1 MQALEKLTQHMKN
14 RGAQLR
20 ELKKQGKKIV
30 GYFPGGYFP
39 EELAYAAGA
48 VPVALNRGGDH
59 EPVEVS
65 GAYMSRWIYTFG
77 RANIGYRILGSE
89 PIYNLIDIYVVPV
102 TDNHVRIVA
111 DTWDVFTDVE
121 IFRFGIPHTKHPWSV
136 DYYLHGITSLKEKLE
151 SLTGNKITDERLRE
165 AIQLSNRERE
175 LLTEISL
182 SRKAPRP
189 PISTR
194 DFVFLNHAS
203 MVLDKSVMVPAL
215 EEIAAGLRGKEG
227 PETDKVRLLL
237 TGTTLA
243 HGDYRILDMIE
254 AAGGLVVIE
263 EFGEG
268 IRHYWEKVNP
278 NGDLMKALA
287 DRYYTRRVPPA
298 WHRPG
303 TERQELVVKLAREFK
318 VRGVVWY
325 QMMNRESDEFESYW
339 YPDIL
344 KKQVGIPM
352 LKLTT
357 DYDSVER
364 GPFSTRLETF
374 IESLRQS

>member
-1 MQALEKLTQHMKN
+1 MEPIEKLTQQMKN
-14 RGAQLR
+14 RGAELK

-39 EELAYAAGA
+39 EEIAYAAGA

-77 RANIGYRILGSE
+77 RANIGYRILGTE
-89 PIYNLIDIYVVPV
+89 PIYNLIDIYIVPV

-111 DTWDVFTDVE
+111 DTWDVFTDME
-121 IFRFGIPHTKHPWSV
+121 IFRFGIPHTKHKWGV
-136 DYYLHGITSLKEKLE
+136 DYYLHGINSLKTKLE
-151 SLTGNKITDERLRE
+151 QLTGNKITDAKLKE
-165 AIQLSNRERE
+165 AIDLSNKERE

-182 SRKAPRP
+182 SRKSARP

-194 DFVFLNHAS
+194 DFIFLNHCS
-203 MVLDKSVMVPAL
+203 MVLDKKVTVPAL
-215 EEIAAGLRGKEG
+215 QEIAASIRGKEG
-227 PETDKVRLLL
+227 PETKRPRLLL

-243 HGDYRILDMIE
+243 YGDYRILDMID
-254 AAGGLVVIE
+254 AAGGMAVIE

-268 IRHYWEKVNP
+268 VRHYWEKVNS
-278 NGDLMKALA
+278 NGDLMMALA

-303 TERQELVVKLAREFK
+303 TERQELVVKLAREFNVK
-318 VRGVVWY
+318 GVVWY

-352 LKLTT
+352 LKLTS

-374 IESLRQS
+374 VESIGR